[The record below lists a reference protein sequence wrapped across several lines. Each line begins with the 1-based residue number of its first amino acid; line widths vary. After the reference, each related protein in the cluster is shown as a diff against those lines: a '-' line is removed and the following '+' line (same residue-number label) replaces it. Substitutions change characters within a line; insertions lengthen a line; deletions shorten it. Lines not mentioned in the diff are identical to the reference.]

1 MHHHYRYSDVSL
13 DRYST
18 VAIPNHGTSEMI
30 DDNLQTL
37 RQIRRVY
44 AKCLAVRN
52 DVPVSIHANTCDT
65 EALLVSKRIA
75 YSLLDHCN
83 EYLTNL
89 SGSFSSG

>member
-1 MHHHYRYSDVSL
+1 MNTFIALHGNSGLIHHPYRYSDVSL
-13 DRYST
+13 DRYSN

-52 DVPVSIHANTCDT
+52 DVPVSIQ
-65 EALLVSKRIA
+65 
-75 YSLLDHCN
+75 Y
-83 EYLTNL
+83 EYL
-89 SGSFSSG
+89 

>member
-1 MHHHYRYSDVSL
+1 MGKNDYHENFRITSRYSKLMHQHYRYSDVSL

-30 DDNLQTL
+30 DENLQTL

-52 DVPVSIHANTCDT
+52 DVPVSIQCQ
-65 EALLVSKRIA
+65 
-75 YSLLDHCN
+75 
-83 EYLTNL
+83 YL
-89 SGSFSSG
+89 